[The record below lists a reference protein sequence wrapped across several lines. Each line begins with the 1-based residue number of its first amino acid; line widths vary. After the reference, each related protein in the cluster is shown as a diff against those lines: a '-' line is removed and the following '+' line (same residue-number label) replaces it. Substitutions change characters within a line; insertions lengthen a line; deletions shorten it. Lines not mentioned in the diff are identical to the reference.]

1 LQPHRIQPSKL
12 LNSKWTAVHPK
23 DREKHWLVTRILDDE
38 QPASRW
44 EWIVLEAVHSRRSER
59 LRWRDL
65 QDPAAWRRGWS

>member
-1 LQPHRIQPSKL
+1 MQLHRIQPSKL

-44 EWIVLEAVHSRRSER
+44 EWIILEAVHSRRSVR
-59 LRWRDL
+59 LRWREL
-65 QDPAAWRRGWS
+65 QDPTRWRRGWC